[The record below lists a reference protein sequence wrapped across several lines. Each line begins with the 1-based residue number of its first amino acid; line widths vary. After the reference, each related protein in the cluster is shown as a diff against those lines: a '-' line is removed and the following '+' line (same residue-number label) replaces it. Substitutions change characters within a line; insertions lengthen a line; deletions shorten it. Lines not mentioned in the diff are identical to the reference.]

1 MKNNTEKKAW
11 VSPAIETLNLNE
23 TEHGRWNL
31 FNPDSYYKGF
41 IPKGHKGKHSR

>member
-23 TEHGRWNL
+23 TEHKHIVL
-31 FNPDSYYKGF
+31 HNPDSYFLGF
-41 IPKGHKGKHSR
+41 IPVGHKGKHSR